1 MLAPAVV
8 KLTPANAPVTKIDE
22 GWSISVK
29 SVFAGL
35 LSPVKMFSPIA
46 VLEEIVAD
54 ESCTNCAVA
63 RFSDCAPNW
72 PVNVIGVDTGKASQ
86 RLPESGLK
94 PAGGVYAEL
103 ASMMSPGTVPAI
115 VALKVEG

>member
-8 KLTPANAPVTKIDE
+8 KLTPANAPVTKIDD

-29 SVFAGL
+29 CVFAGL

-54 ESCTNCAVA
+54 ESCTNCALG
-63 RFSDCAPNW
+63 FGDCAPNW
-72 PVNVIGVDTGKASQ
+72 PVNVVGVDTGKVSQ
-86 RLPESGLK
+86 RLPESWLK

-103 ASMMSPGTVPAI
+103 ASMMSPDTVPAI
-115 VALKVEG
+115 VALK